1 MNIGLARNGRNCGG
15 AHDESG
21 RATILAR
28 FVVCAALGLIVRV
41 AAAQDPA
48 QVLFRDQ
55 IRARILFRI
64 KFRMC
69 RS

>member
-28 FVVCAALGLIVRV
+28 FVVFALHW
-41 AAAQDPA
+41 A
-48 QVLFRDQ
+48 
-55 IRARILFRI
+55 
-64 KFRMC
+64 
-69 RS
+69 